1 MHLHT
6 QDCMPAASMPAVAWV
21 RERTRAKPLLP
32 PAAMPAAALPA
43 VTLHAGMCM
52 QMHVYMC
59 VYMEFYGVLKGT
71 MGFSPNFDF
80 SFDVLV
86 QKPSRMV
93 WEGPR
98 SLSTKLISLLL
109 YICPYLFYMFI
120 TIAYW
125 THGLVLL

>member
-1 MHLHT
+1 MYIYMHLHT
-6 QDCMPAASMPAVAWV
+6 HARMPAASMPAVAWV
-21 RERTRAKPLLP
+21 RDRTRAKPLLP

-52 QMHVYMC
+52 QMRVYMC
-59 VYMEFYGVLKGT
+59 VYMEYYGVLKGT
-71 MGFSPNFDF
+71 MGFSPNFHF

-98 SLSTKLISLLL
+98 K
-109 YICPYLFYMFI
+109 YGMQCMRM
-120 TIAYW
+120 
-125 THGLVLL
+125 